1 MLRENSKNF
10 VDGTQNERIERG
22 GTEAEVLYVGH
33 FKRRHSLEKVIV

>member
-22 GTEAEVLYVGH
+22 GTDGWFEN
-33 FKRRHSLEKVIV
+33 FKSQKADRS